1 MVYKMVFT
9 SQALYTRL
17 GIINIGGD
25 RVTESK
31 RKKLPFP
38 PVLKLLVR
46 GYVIIG
52 FLLALEMF
60 GVIKSVSLVIFMV
73 TIISV
78 SMVFGVGYLLM
89 IHSRPVRTGNMDI
102 PNTVLLFVKGGLVIY
117 FVSLLGHFGILPIR
131 ITSLLITVTALIIMM
146 IGVLSYLYEVVQRS
160 RPVPVRRIRPT
171 TRVRRY
177 RGSRS

>member
-1 MVYKMVFT
+1 MVFT
-9 SQALYTRL
+9 SQALYTHL

-25 RVTESK
+25 RMTEST

-60 GVIKSVSLVIFMV
+60 GIVKDISLIIFMV

-78 SMVFGVGYLLM
+78 SMVFGIGYLLM
-89 IHSRPVRTGNMDI
+89 IHSRSVRSGNMDI
-102 PNTVLLFVKGGLVIY
+102 PNTVLLFVKGGLVMY
-117 FVSLLGHFGILPIR
+117 FVSLLGYFGILPIQ

-146 IGVLSYLYEVVQRS
+146 IGVLSYLYEVIQRS
-160 RPVPVRRIRPT
+160 RPVPVRRGRSR